1 MTASLKINL
10 PGEAKQSGA
19 VLFITLVA
27 LVIMLIA
34 SAALIRSTDTNLQIS
49 GNLAFKRDVV
59 NQVERS
65 MPSIRA
71 KFTTGALS
79 STAAKQADSVANNN
93 YYATILPSNPQ
104 GIPKVLLNTITFDF
118 AMPTN
123 NIIDTSG
130 GITIRYVIDR
140 MCLAAGEISSNN
152 CTLSKAATDVGGGW
166 KQDPN
171 KVAGPDTTIYRISL
185 RATGPKN
192 TEAFL
197 QSTFTIN

>member
-10 PGEAKQSGA
+10 PGAAKQSGA

-34 SAALIRSTDTNLQIS
+34 SVALIRSTDTNLMIS

-71 KFTTGALS
+71 KFATGTLS
-79 STAAKQADSVANNN
+79 STAAKQADSVANDN

-104 GIPKVLLNTITFDF
+104 GIPSVLLNTLTFDL
-118 AMPTN
+118 AMPNN
-123 NIIDTSG
+123 NISSG

-140 MCLAAGEISSNN
+140 MCLAAGEISPSN
-152 CTLSKAATDVGGGW
+152 CTISKAVSDVGGGW
-166 KQDPN
+166 KQNPN
-171 KVAGPDTTIYRISL
+171 KVAGPDAVLYRISL

-197 QSTFTIN
+197 QSTFTM